1 MASTAN
7 ETAAVRP
14 LSPRRTALIASP
26 KRETP
31 SAAVTRSPA
40 SANLRRAYHGDVEVL
55 YLLAQRIAI
64 EPQETGSAQLIPAC
78 CPKSQGQERALDLGN
93 DTIVHAVRRQ
103 ALAMGDKKCLQV
115 AVDGVGQGN
124 VAAGDIAD
132 LGPLLDGGNRVG
144 QLGLDRLDADH
155 LFRIERR
162 QPAHEVDQLADV
174 ARPAVL
180 LQPRHRLRR
189 Q

>member
-1 MASTAN
+1 MASRAN

-14 LSPRRTALIASP
+14 PRPRRTAFTISP

-64 EPQETGSAQLIPAC
+64 EPQETGSAQLIPAGC
-78 CPKSQGQERALDLGN
+78 AQSQGQERALDLGN
-93 DTIVHAVRRQ
+93 DTIVHAIRRQ
-103 ALAMGDKKCLQV
+103 ALAMGDKKRLQV
-115 AVDGVGQGN
+115 AVDGVGQRDI
-124 VAAGDIAD
+124 AAGDIAS

-144 QLGLDRLDADH
+144 QLGFDGLDTDH
-155 LFRIERR
+155 FLGIERR
-162 QPAHEVDQLADV
+162 QPAHEVDQL
-174 ARPAVL
+174 
-180 LQPRHRLRR
+180 
-189 Q
+189 